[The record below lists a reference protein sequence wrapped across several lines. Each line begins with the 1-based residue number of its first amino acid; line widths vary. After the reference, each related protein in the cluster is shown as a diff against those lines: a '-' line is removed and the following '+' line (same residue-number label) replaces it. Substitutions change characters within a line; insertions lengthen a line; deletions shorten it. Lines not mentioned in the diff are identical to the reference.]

1 MLALGVRG
9 EAFSAP
15 LLVGGMPVAANC
27 ALMAEKYDADSRL
40 AAQCVLIS
48 TLLSLATIP
57 VLLALGGAAA

>member
-1 MLALGVRG
+1 
-9 EAFSAP
+9 
-15 LLVGGMPVAANC
+15 
-27 ALMAEKYDADSRL
+27 MAEKYDADSRL